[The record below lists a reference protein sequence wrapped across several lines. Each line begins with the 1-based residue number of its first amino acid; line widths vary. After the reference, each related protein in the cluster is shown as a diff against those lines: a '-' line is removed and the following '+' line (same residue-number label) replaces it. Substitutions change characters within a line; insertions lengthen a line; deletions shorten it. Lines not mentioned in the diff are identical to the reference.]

1 MLEAFALLPNDQVLR
16 YFLQLREDSTK
27 RFSNKLCDAIF
38 SFYGRN
44 QISLKYSQN
53 SGFIPEFS
61 RALTIKASILYPFST
76 NRYIHCVVQV
86 CKVDSF
92 ELKRF

>member
-1 MLEAFALLPNDQVLR
+1 MPNDQVLR

-61 RALTIKASILYPFST
+61 RALTIKASYIRFRQTDKYTISVVLST
-76 NRYIHCVVQV
+76 SV
-86 CKVDSF
+86 
-92 ELKRF
+92 